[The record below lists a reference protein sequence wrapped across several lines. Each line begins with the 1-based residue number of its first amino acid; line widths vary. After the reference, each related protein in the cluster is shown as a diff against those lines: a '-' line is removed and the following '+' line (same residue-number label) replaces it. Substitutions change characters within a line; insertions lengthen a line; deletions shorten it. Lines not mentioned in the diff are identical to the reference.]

1 MEPKPGKPSAIP
13 PSTAIATLLRLDT
26 AVSLHLYTF
35 FHPILPFSL
44 LKCLE
49 LSGDGRVFFPI
60 ILSILFI
67 TRTLNPTPAT
77 LLLLNL
83 LIGSLLDLL
92 LIGLIKHLVQR
103 PRPLYNKNMFLSF
116 AVDHWSFPSGHSS
129 RVSFIAAFCSFYS
142 DQIADLWLVKQLN
155 LGPESWILEYF
166 VLMVGLWAAI
176 TSVSRVLLGRHF
188 VLDVVA
194 GALLGVLEGLLVL
207 RVFNVDNFS
216 FWFR

>member
-1 MEPKPGKPSAIP
+1 M
-13 PSTAIATLLRLDT
+13 
-26 AVSLHLYTF
+26 
-35 FHPILPFSL
+35 
-44 LKCLE
+44 
-49 LSGDGRVFFPI
+49 
-60 ILSILFI
+60 
-67 TRTLNPTPAT
+67 
-77 LLLLNL
+77 
-83 LIGSLLDLL
+83 
-92 LIGLIKHLVQR
+92 
-103 PRPLYNKNMFLSF
+103 
-116 AVDHWSFPSGHSS
+116 
-129 RVSFIAAFCSFYS
+129 
-142 DQIADLWLVKQLN
+142 KQLN

>member
-1 MEPKPGKPSAIP
+1 MESKPSAVP
-13 PSTAIATLLRLDT
+13 YPTDTLLRRLINLDT

-35 FHPILPFSL
+35 FHPVLPFSL

-49 LSGDGRVFFPI
+49 LSGDGRLFFPI
-60 ILSILFI
+60 TLSILFSNI
-67 TRTLNPTPAT
+67 TPTAAT
-77 LLLLNL
+77 ILLLNL

-129 RVSFIAAFCSFYS
+129 RVSFIATFSSIYS
-142 DQIADLWLVKQLN
+142 DQIVDFWLLKLGN
-155 LGPESWILEYF
+155 LDAESWIVEHF
-166 VLMVGLWAAI
+166 VLMVGLWAAV

-188 VLDVVA
+188 MLDVVA
-194 GALLGVLEGLLVL
+194 GALLGILEGLLVF
-207 RVFNVDNFS
+207 RVFNFENLS